1 MKNKSIKYKCPCC
14 NGNNIIDYGET
25 FECVNCQLDFFKESL
40 ESYEKI
46 NILAISEL
54 NAIAKIFEKN

>member
-1 MKNKSIKYKCPCC
+1 MTNDSIKYKCPSC

-25 FECVNCQLDFFKESL
+25 FECVNCELDFFKEGF
-40 ESYEKI
+40 ETYEKS

-54 NAIAKIFEKN
+54 QTFAKIFEKN